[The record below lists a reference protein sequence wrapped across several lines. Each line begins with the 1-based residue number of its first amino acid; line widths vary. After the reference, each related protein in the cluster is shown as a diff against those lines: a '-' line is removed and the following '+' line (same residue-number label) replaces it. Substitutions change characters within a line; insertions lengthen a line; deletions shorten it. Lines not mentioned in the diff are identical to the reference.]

1 MDYALLAA
9 TALGAIGLYLMLPRE
24 RAPLVRLGGILGAMA
39 LAGFFLFLVR
49 LAAQGYGGGVV
60 GGDAPPVYFYLF
72 AAIAIAGAVGVICQ
86 PRPVYAAL
94 YFVLVT
100 LAGAGLFVLLLA
112 EFMAIV
118 LIIIYAGAILVTYVF
133 VIMLASQGST
143 GGNVAAPAYDRRAV
157 GSCAAIL
164 VSFVLAGAALQALLP
179 RRATVIDAQWGAE
192 NTWVNV
198 TKTVQAKVVDGRLDF
213 TVHGL
218 TTADPAP
225 NQAKQL
231 KLTYQLEGLP
241 VRTQYYAAE
250 SYVSIDH
257 LFSPA
262 DSAPKSAPAALM
274 ANSED
279 PSSTVTNVQ
288 VLGTSLYS
296 QYGISLELAGI
307 LLTVALIGAVVIS
320 RKNTQEHQPLGTG
333 AVPSE

>member
-1 MDYALLAA
+1 
-9 TALGAIGLYLMLPRE
+9 
-24 RAPLVRLGGILGAMA
+24 MA

-49 LAAQGYGGGVV
+49 LAAQGYGGVAEG
-60 GGDAPPVYFYLF
+60 PPVYFYLF
-72 AAIAIAGAVGVICQ
+72 AGIAIAGAVGVVCQ

-133 VIMLASQGST
+133 VIMLASQGSS
-143 GGNVAAPAYDRRAV
+143 GGNVAAPAYDRRAA

-164 VSFVLAGAALQALLP
+164 VSFVLAGAAVQALLP
-179 RRATVIDAQWGAE
+179 RRATVIDAQWGAG
-192 NTWVNV
+192 TSWINV
-198 TKTVQAKVVDGRLDF
+198 TKAVQAKAVDGRLDF
-213 TVHGL
+213 AVRGL
-218 TTADPAP
+218 STTDPAP
-225 NQAKQL
+225 GQAKEL

-241 VRTQYYAAE
+241 VRTQTYAAE
-250 SYVSIDH
+250 THVSIDH
-257 LFSPA
+257 LFSKA
-262 DSAPKSAPAALM
+262 DSAPKSSPAALM
-274 ANSED
+274 ANSEEA
-279 PSSTVTNVQ
+279 SSTVTNVQ

-307 LLTVALIGAVVIS
+307 LLTIALIGAVVIA